1 MAKRT
6 GKRGV
11 KSEFCPALQ
20 ADPDQARTMV
30 ELLSETSHKERDPY
44 FLQLMVYYFFF
55 PVHI

>member
-55 PVHI
+55 P